1 MEFVCIVVV
10 DTRSRTQQRPEGVDA
25 NREDEPMQYLKD
37 LLDRLG
43 KALGIKS
50 PSGAPT
56 ASASTNHFGPVEGPA
71 QDPR

>member
-1 MEFVCIVVV
+1 MYSGCV
-10 DTRSRTQQRPEGVDA
+10 DTRSHDTGTARRCRAQT
-25 NREDEPMQYLKD
+25 REDDAMRYLKD

-56 ASASTNHFGPVEGPA
+56 ASASTNQLGPVEGPA